1 MKDNEMVL
9 ACLLYIVTQKVLENV
24 LEMLQKFYIPV
35 FLREGRQ
42 NYLLESLQGF

>member
-1 MKDNEMVL
+1 MR
-9 ACLLYIVTQKVLENV
+9 CQLLHKKVLENV

-42 NYLLESLQGF
+42 SYLLESLQGF

>member
-1 MKDNEMVL
+1 MRNVNYYRRFIH
-9 ACLLYIVTQKVLENV
+9 ALLHKKVLENV

-35 FLREGRQ
+35 FLREGGQ